1 MSTWEAFEIECTDYL
16 NDTFH
21 DYADFT
27 HHGGSDS
34 TVPDIHVTTK
44 SGVSF
49 YIDAK
54 HSPAQCG
61 QFVLLPD
68 IATNTFRYSS
78 QNVNRINAYASK
90 IMDYMNHHFD
100 AFREAGTSGKD
111 ILMSGK
117 ENVFSNWIIQAYKDK
132 GVRFFITNNHTILPI
147 ERFQQYFEV
156 SAKYR
161 IKRSGSNSVGKSH
174 IPMVRDYINNM
185 DYVIRNS
192 RTDNDKFFVISPE
205 NLHNQRFILRG
216 YEYMFSLR
224 DSEYELRKLSN
235 TYNANVIFSIT
246 QKSQMGLSK
255 DEFIKMINEL

>member
-1 MSTWEAFEIECTDYL
+1 MSTWEDFEIKCTDYL

-21 DYADFT
+21 DYAHFT
-27 HHGGSDS
+27 HQGGSDS

-68 IATNTFRYSS
+68 INTKTFQYSS
-78 QNVNRINAYASK
+78 QNVNHMNAYASK
-90 IMDYMNHHFD
+90 IVDYMNHNFD
-100 AFREAGTSGKD
+100 TFREAGTSGKD
-111 ILMSGK
+111 ILMPDRK
-117 ENVFSNWIIQAYKDK
+117 NIFSNWIVQAYKDK
-132 GVRFFITNNHTILPI
+132 GVRFFITNNYTILPI
-147 ERFQQYFEV
+147 ERFQQYFKV

-161 IKRSGSNSVGKSH
+161 IKRSGSSSVGKSC
-174 IPMVRDYINNM
+174 IPMVRNYINNM
-185 DYVIRNS
+185 DYIIHDS
-192 RTDNDKFFVISPE
+192 RTDNNKFFVISPQ
-205 NLHNQRFILRG
+205 NLHNQRFILYG

-246 QKSQMGLSK
+246 QKSQIGLSK
-255 DEFIKMINEL
+255 DEFIKIINAL